1 MKRKYNDDVKQ
12 DRLSDLPDSVVLH
25 ILSFFNTKEAVQTC
39 ILSKRW
45 KNLWKFVTTLK
56 LSTRH
61 FETIHPFTKFVSHVL
76 SHRDD
81 STALQ
86 ALDFHRASIV
96 EAYLLKKIVK
106 YAVSHSVQQLQIS
119 VDADFQRFPPC
130 FFSCNTLTSLKLSLG
145 FNTLFPNF
153 LNLPALTS
161 LSLRSFVFHNS
172 DDGRV
177 EPFSKFKMLNSLIID
192 SCMVRDAQNLCISS
206 PKLVSLTILQ
216 SYFGIEL
223 SVPSLHTFTFTGCT
237 ILNKIYGSKSNL
249 STIKHVNIDLA
260 SDWEWAKTSS
270 ALLRW
275 LSEFAGIES
284 LTVSLDALKGL
295 YRHVWFWQEKF
306 HFIFTLNYNNIVL
319 ICLLFILCL

>member
-25 ILSFFNTKEAVQTC
+25 ILSFFNTKEAAQTC

-86 ALDFHRASIV
+86 ALDSHRASIV

-119 VDADFQRFPPC
+119 VDADFQCFPPC

-192 SCMVRDAQNLCISS
+192 SCMVCDAQNLCISS
-206 PKLVSLTILQ
+206 PKLVNLSLLMGFCLNK
-216 SYFGIEL
+216 YFGIEL
-223 SVPSLHTFTFTGCT
+223 SAPSIHTFAFTSRT
-237 ILNKIYGSKSNL
+237 LTKFYGSKTNL
-249 STIKHVNIDLA
+249 SSIKHVSINLA
-260 SDWEWAKTSS
+260 HLWDSAKTSLV
-270 ALLRW
+270 LLSW
-275 LSEFAGIES
+275 LVEFASIES
-284 LTVSLDALKGL
+284 LIVSLEALKVL
-295 YRHVWFWQEKF
+295 YWHVWFWQDRKM
-306 HFIFTLNYNNIVL
+306 INLC
-319 ICLLFILCL
+319 CLMLKVSSR